1 MSKKKN
7 LAPRDQSSLT
17 SPLDQGEADLIVGQP
32 GYRNRRGRRGLD
44 YIETQAEFGHSLGT
58 LIRRLLSR
66 RLRVRNPFSLLLLSL
81 LGLVLCLPGFLVLAE
96 LVANPLS
103 AAALLNTSSLRSQNF
118 SLLSGGLTGGAI
130 VALSSLVGVLLL
142 VNVGKNMYRKGK
154 ARGRR

>member
-1 MSKKKN
+1 M
-7 LAPRDQSSLT
+7 AARTHQPVAVAR
-17 SPLDQGEADLIVGQP
+17 AD
-32 GYRNRRGRRGLD
+32 R
-44 YIETQAEFGHSLGT
+44 A
-58 LIRRLLSR
+58 
-66 RLRVRNPFSLLLLSL
+66 
-81 LGLVLCLPGFLVLAE
+81 LAE